1 MSTQLLFWT
10 AFVIIFSLV
19 FSIDFL
25 VTNKR
30 TDVIHLKTALMWT
43 IIWIST
49 ALIYGLSIYLFYPNG
64 ELKAFE
70 FIAGYLTEY
79 SLSVDN
85 LFVFVMIFSVMGI
98 TQINQPRMLKIG
110 ILLSILLR
118 IMFIFFGIELIHRFH
133 FFIYIFGA
141 LLLYT
146 AYKMVF
152 MEDSEIE
159 PEKNFFYK
167 TVSKYY
173 PVDYNQNTFRFFSK
187 LNGNRHIT
195 TLFLIFLL
203 IGTTDIVFA
212 IDSIPAIIGITQ
224 DTFIVI
230 TSNVFAV
237 LGLVSL
243 FFALEGI
250 MHMFHYLK
258 NGVAV
263 ILFFVGAKML
273 ISGWYQISIASSL
286 GFIVFTLFI
295 AILSSVLIKEKKLD
309 PVKVKQETK

>member
-1 MSTQLLFWT
+1 MNIQIIFWT
-10 AFVIIFSLV
+10 AFVFIFFLV
-19 FSIDFL
+19 FSIDFMI
-25 VTNKR
+25 TNKR
-30 TDVIHLKTALMWT
+30 TTAINIKTALTWT
-43 IIWIST
+43 LIWIST
-49 ALIYGLSIYLFYPNG
+49 ALLYGLSIYLFYPHGNV
-64 ELKAFE
+64 KSFE

-98 TQINQPRMLKIG
+98 TDFNQPRMLKIG
-110 ILLSILLR
+110 ILLSIFLR
-118 IMFIFFGIELIHRFH
+118 IIFIIFGVELIHRFH

-146 AYKMVF
+146 AYKMIF

-159 PEKNFFYK
+159 PEKNYFYK

-173 PVDYNQNTFRFFSK
+173 PVDYNQNTFKFFSK
-187 LNGNRHIT
+187 IKGKRHVT

-224 DTFIVI
+224 DTFVVI

-250 MHMFHYLK
+250 MHMFRYLK

-295 AILSSVLIKEKKLD
+295 AILSSVLVKEKKPELS
-309 PVKVKQETK
+309 PVKEESE